1 MKRFK
6 NLNIT
11 ATEQDID
18 EFVAI
23 DTESTHMFQEEILEE
38 ANFFFEEQQISKWRW
53 ELQMSDNGCL
63 LV

>member
-38 ANFFFEEQQISKWRW
+38 ANFFSKNSKSVNEDENFRC
-53 ELQMSDNGCL
+53 QTMD
-63 LV
+63 VY